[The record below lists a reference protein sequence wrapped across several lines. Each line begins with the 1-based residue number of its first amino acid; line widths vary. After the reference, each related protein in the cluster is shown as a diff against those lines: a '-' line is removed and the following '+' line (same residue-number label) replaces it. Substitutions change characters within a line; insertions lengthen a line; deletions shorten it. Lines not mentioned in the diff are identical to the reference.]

1 MYRCQTAGKQAG
13 IQLIRTCRS
22 EGWPLSGVSLIQGSG
37 SCRVRKDIVY
47 VSSKLSLADSAD
59 RACTLA
65 STAIDASVCVD
76 LILSIALRDCFD
88 GT

>member
-1 MYRCQTAGKQAG
+1 MHRCQTAGEQAG
-13 IQLIRTCRS
+13 KQPIPTGRS
-22 EGWPLSGVSLIQGSG
+22 QGRPPGGISLY
-37 SCRVRKDIVY
+37 RNPKAAVYEKTFVY

>member
-1 MYRCQTAGKQAG
+1 MHRCQTAGKQAG